1 MKHDVARIRAVMAL
15 AGRMRALTIAMAMA
29 LAMAMSMTGGQV
41 LAQVSRQICGPL
53 KPSPWDYRKVKQFY
67 ALVENAHFTPQVE
80 GLIRG
85 QSGSLPGP
93 DIEYTLSVYPNHPR
107 AILAATRLS
116 ERDQT
121 QNRNRLPR
129 PVECY
134 YEMALRFAPDD
145 AVIRMLYAR
154 FLAARQRKSEAIS
167 EVQAALQLSDGNPLT
182 QRNAGLVYIEMKE
195 FQRAR
200 ELAYVLQRSYPNE
213 DVLRKA
219 LVGANEW
226 REAPAVSEAAASAAS
241 EPK

>member
-1 MKHDVARIRAVMAL
+1 MKHAVARIRAVMPL
-15 AGRMRALTIAMAMA
+15 VGRTRALTIAM
-29 LAMAMSMTGGQV
+29 AMAMSMTGGQV
-41 LAQVSRQICGPL
+41 LAQVSPQICGPL

-80 GLIRG
+80 SLTRG
-85 QSGSLPGP
+85 QSGHLPAP
-93 DIEYTLSVYPNHPR
+93 DIDYTLGKFPNHPR
-107 AILAATRLS
+107 ALLAATRLS
-116 ERDQT
+116 ERDQL
-121 QNRNRLPR
+121 NARNRLPR

-145 AVIRMLYAR
+145 AVVRLLYAR
-154 FLAARQRKSEAIS
+154 FLAARARKPEAITQV
-167 EVQAALQLSDGNPLT
+167 EEALRQSDGNPLT
-182 QRNAGLVYIEMKE
+182 ERNAGLVYIEMKE

>member
-1 MKHDVARIRAVMAL
+1 MRLEMARIRAVVVL
-15 AGRMRALTIAMAMA
+15 AGRALAMA
-29 LAMAMSMTGGQV
+29 LAMSGWHA
-41 LAQVSRQICGPL
+41 LAQVSPQICGPL
-53 KPSPWDYRKVKQFY
+53 KPSPWDYRTVKQFY

-80 GLIRG
+80 TLIRG

-121 QNRNRLPR
+121 QFRNRLPR

-154 FLAARQRKSEAIS
+154 FLAARQRKPEAILT
-167 EVQAALQLSDGNPLT
+167 VQAALDLSDGNPLT
-182 QRNAGLVYIEMKE
+182 QRNAGLIYLEMKE
-195 FQRAR
+195 YQRAR
-200 ELAYVLQRSYPNE
+200 DLAYVLQRSYPNE

-226 REAPAVSEAAASAAS
+226 REAPAVSKAAASAAS

>member
-15 AGRMRALTIAMAMA
+15 AGRTWALTIAI
-29 LAMAMSMTGGQV
+29 AMAMSMTGGQV

-85 QSGSLPGP
+85 QSGSLPAP

-121 QNRNRLPR
+121 QQRNRLPR

-154 FLAARQRKSEAIS
+154 FLAARARKSEAIL

-200 ELAYVLQRSYPNE
+200 DLAYGLQRDYPSE

-219 LVGANEW
+219 LVSVNEW
-226 REAPAVSEAAASAAS
+226 REAPAASEAAASAAA